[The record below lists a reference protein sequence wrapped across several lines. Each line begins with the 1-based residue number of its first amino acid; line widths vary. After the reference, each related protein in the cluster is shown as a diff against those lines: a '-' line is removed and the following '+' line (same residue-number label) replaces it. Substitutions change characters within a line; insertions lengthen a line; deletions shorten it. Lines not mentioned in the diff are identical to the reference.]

1 MIFHSLDFVVFFV
14 LFTAIYWRLPHR
26 GQNVLLFLG
35 SYFFYGYVHPWFLI
49 LIATSTTIDFFA
61 ARGMER
67 WPAHRRRFLW
77 LSILTNFG
85 MLGFFKYFNFFVE
98 NVHDVLARAGLDVG
112 LPTLR
117 ILLPVG
123 ISFYTFQ
130 AMSYTI
136 DVYRGELHARRSLLD
151 LAVFVSFFPHLVAG
165 PIQRA
170 SFLLPQVEKPRRF
183 DSDKARSGFGLV
195 VWGFFKKLVIADN
208 VGVIAN
214 KVFALKDPTFPILWA
229 GVFAFAIQIYADF
242 SAYTDI
248 ARGTSRW
255 LGFEL
260 TENFDHPYL
269 ARSPSDFWRRW
280 NISLSTW
287 FRDYV
292 YIPLGGSKRG
302 EWRWAGNVLL
312 TFLLSGLWHGASW
325 NYVLWGLYHGVL
337 LVLTRARAILGPARI
352 PEGVLSG
359 HRSLAPLL
367 IIAQTAGMF
376 VLTLIGWLLFRET
389 ELAAILR
396 DLQLRPSAAS
406 ELDNKTGLYLF
417 VLALIYS
424 LPLWAQS
431 IWVEVHRK
439 RTGER
444 RETPLVSPGWQRMVV
459 HGVSCGL
466 ALAAILIFRSRTSLD
481 FIYFQF

>member
-1 MIFHSLDFVVFFV
+1 MIFHSLDFLAFFV
-14 LFTAIYWRLPHR
+14 AVVALYWVLPHR
-26 GQNVLLFLG
+26 GQNVLLLVA

-49 LIATSTTIDFFA
+49 LIAASTVIDYCA

-67 WPAHRRRFLW
+67 WPQYRRRFMW
-77 LSILTNFG
+77 LSVTSNFG

-98 NVHDVLARAGLDVG
+98 NVDAALRVVGLDVSG
-112 LPTLR
+112 PALR

-136 DVYRGELHARRSLLD
+136 DVYRGELRARRSLLD
-151 LAVFVSFFPHLVAG
+151 LAVFISFFPHLVAG

-170 SFLLPQVEKPRRF
+170 SYLLPQVEATRRF
-183 DSDKARSGFGLV
+183 SIDKARSGFVLIC
-195 VWGFFKKLVIADN
+195 WGFFKKLVVADN

-214 KVFALKDPTFPILWA
+214 KVFGLSDPTFYILWA

-269 ARSPSDFWRRW
+269 ARSPADFWRRW
-280 NISLSTW
+280 NISLSSW

-292 YIPLGGSKRG
+292 YIPLGGSHG
-302 EWRWAGNVLL
+302 GRWLWARNVLV
-312 TFLLSGLWHGASW
+312 TFLLSGFWHGASW
-325 NYVLWGLYHGVL
+325 NYIAWGFYHGVL
-337 LVLTRARAILGPARI
+337 LLIFGGGRSRS
-352 PEGVLSG
+352 SG
-359 HRSLAPLL
+359 LL
-367 IIAQTAGMF
+367 LRQVPQIAGMF
-376 VLTLIGWLLFRET
+376 VLTNIGWLLFRET
-389 ELAAILR
+389 ELSAIVR
-396 DLQLRPSAAS
+396 DLQLSPFGVSAFDRQA
-406 ELDNKTGLYLF
+406 GLYLF
-417 VLALIYS
+417 LLALLYS
-424 LPLWAQS
+424 VPLWVQS
-431 IWVEVHRK
+431 VWVEIGRATEDQD
-439 RTGER
+439 RSD
-444 RETPLVSPGWQRMVV
+444 REAGVGWRLVLQGVV
-459 HGVSCGL
+459 CGL
-466 ALAAILIFRSRTSLD
+466 AFAAILVLRSRTSLD

>member
-1 MIFHSLDFVVFFV
+1 LIFHSLDFVVFFV
-14 LFTAIYWRLPHR
+14 AFTAVYWRLPHR
-26 GQNVLLFLG
+26 GQNVLLFAG

-49 LIATSTTIDFFA
+49 LIATSTTIDYFA

-67 WPAHRRRFLW
+67 WPGRRRQFLW
-77 LSILTNFG
+77 LSVLTNFG

-98 NVHDVLARAGLDVG
+98 NVHGVLAAAGLDFSQ
-112 LPTLR
+112 PTLR

-136 DVYRGELHARRSLLD
+136 DVYRGELRARRSLLD

-170 SFLLPQVEKPRRF
+170 SFLLPQVEERRRF
-183 DSDKARSGFGLV
+183 SVEKARSGFGLI
-195 VWGFFKKLVIADN
+195 VWGYFKKLVIADN

-214 KVFALKDPTFPILWA
+214 KVFALADPTFPILWA

-269 ARSPSDFWRRW
+269 ARTPSDFWRRW

-292 YIPLGGSKRG
+292 YIPLGGSKQG
-302 EWRWAGNVLL
+302 EWRWARNVLV

-337 LVLTRARAILGPARI
+337 LVLTRAHAILWPARA
-352 PEGVLSG
+352 PGRVLPG
-359 HRSLAPLL
+359 HRYLAPLL
-367 IIAQTAGMF
+367 AVVQTAGMF
-376 VLTLIGWLLFRET
+376 ALTLVGWLLFRET
-389 ELAAILR
+389 ELPAIVR
-396 DLQLRPSAAS
+396 DLQLSPFAATD
-406 ELDNKTGLYLF
+406 LDNKTGLYLF

-424 LPLWAQS
+424 IPLWAQS
-431 IWVEVHRK
+431 LWVEVHRK
-439 RTGER
+439 ATGER
-444 RETPLVSPGWQRMVV
+444 SDAPVAGPGWPRTIV
-459 HGVSCGL
+459 HGTACG
-466 ALAAILIFRSRTSLD
+466 AAFAAILIFRSRTSLD

>member
-1 MIFHSLDFVVFFV
+1 MIFHSLDFVLFFAA
-14 LFTAIYWRLPHR
+14 FTTLYWCLPHR
-26 GQNVLLFLG
+26 AQNVLLFAG

-49 LIATSTTIDFFA
+49 LIASSTIVDYCA

-67 WPAHRRRFLW
+67 WPRRRLHFLW
-77 LSILTNFG
+77 MSIVSNFG
-85 MLGFFKYFNFFVE
+85 LLGFFKYFNFFAE
-98 NVHDVLARAGLDVG
+98 NVSHVLTAAGIPLG
-112 LPTLR
+112 LPELR

-151 LAVFVSFFPHLVAG
+151 VAVFISFFPHLVAG

-170 SFLLPQVEKPRRF
+170 SYLLPQVEHSRRF
-183 DSDKARSGFGLV
+183 ALDKARTGFALIC
-195 VWGFFKKLVIADN
+195 WGFFKKLVVADN

-214 KVFALKDPTFPILWA
+214 RVFALADPSFPILWA

-260 TENFDHPYL
+260 TPNFEHPYL

-292 YIPLGGSKRG
+292 YLPLGGSRTG
-302 EWRWAGNVLL
+302 GIAWARNVLV

-325 NYVLWGLYHGVL
+325 NYVLWGFYHGLL
-337 LVLTRARAILGPARI
+337 LVATRARSILRPAAEPPALPAAVVPLVAFARI
-352 PEGVLSG
+352 
-359 HRSLAPLL
+359 
-367 IIAQTAGMF
+367 AGMF
-376 VLTLIGWLLFRET
+376 VLTCIGWLLFRET
-389 ELAAILR
+389 QLSAIVR
-396 DLQLRPSAAS
+396 DFGLSPFAAS
-406 ELDNKTGLYLF
+406 ALDRRTGLYLF
-417 VLALIYS
+417 LVALMYS
-424 LPLWAQS
+424 LPLWMHS
-431 IWVEVHRK
+431 IAAESGA
-439 RTGER
+439 RTEQPMR
-444 RETPLVSPGWQRMVV
+444 WPRLVLQGAA
-459 HGVSCGL
+459 CGL
-466 ALAAILIFRSRTSLD
+466 AFGAILVLRSRTSLD